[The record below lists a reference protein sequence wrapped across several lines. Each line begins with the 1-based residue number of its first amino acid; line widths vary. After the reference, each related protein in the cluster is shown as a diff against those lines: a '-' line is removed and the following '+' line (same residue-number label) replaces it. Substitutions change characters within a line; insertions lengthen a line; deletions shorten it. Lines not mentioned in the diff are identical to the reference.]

1 MAQRIVP
8 ASMKHFYDDFHF
20 APAVLDGDQLRC
32 SGMIGHGA
40 DGKCP
45 DDPETQFGLAFE
57 NLGAVLSEAGASF
70 ENIVEMTTFHVS
82 LNEHLDAFMK
92 VKDRFIKDPFP
103 AWTAIGTTELALPGA
118 LVEIRVTA
126 RV

>member
-1 MAQRIVP
+1 MGIACIT
-8 ASMKHFYDDFHF
+8 S
-20 APAVLDGDQLRC
+20 
-32 SGMIGHGA
+32 
-40 DGKCP
+40 
-45 DDPETQFGLAFE
+45 
-57 NLGAVLSEAGASF
+57 
-70 ENIVEMTTFHVS
+70 
-82 LNEHLDAFMK
+82 MK

>member
-20 APAVLDGDQLRC
+20 APAVLDGDHLRC
-32 SGMIGHGA
+32 SGMIGFDA
-40 DGKCP
+40 AGKCP
-45 DDPETQFGLAFE
+45 EDPETQFGLAFE
-57 NLGAVLSEAGASF
+57 NLGTLLKEGGASF
-70 ENIVEMTTFHVS
+70 EQIVEMTTFHVS
-82 LNEHLDAFMK
+82 ISQHLAAFMT

-103 AWTAIGTTELALPGA
+103 AWTAIGTPELALPGA
-118 LVEIRVTA
+118 LVEVRVTA

>member
-20 APAVLDGDQLRC
+20 APAVLDGDHLRC
-32 SGMIGHGA
+32 SGMIGHDA
-40 DGKCP
+40 AGKCP

-57 NLGAVLSEAGASF
+57 NLGAVLKEGGASF
-70 ENIVEMTTFHVS
+70 EQIIEMTTFHVS
-82 LNEHLDAFMK
+82 LSEHLAAFMK
-92 VKDRFIKDPFP
+92 VKDGFIKDPFP

-126 RV
+126 RI

>member
-1 MAQRIVP
+1 MGQRIVP
-8 ASMKHFYDDFHF
+8 ASMKHFYENYHF
-20 APAVLDGDQLRC
+20 APAVLDGDHLRC
-32 SGMIGHGA
+32 SGMIGHTA

-57 NLGAVLSEAGASF
+57 NLDTLLREGGASF
-70 ENIVEMTTFHVS
+70 DKIVEMTTFHVS
-82 LNEHLDAFMK
+82 LNEHLGTFMK